1 MLTYLSTLESW
12 KNIVIFSLCNETVRS
27 ALFITFSCVMK
38 LLDPP
43 SPLPFWSRL
52 PEAWGGDLYCHPSPA
67 PCSSGDSLAVNKKNI
82 KVLKVLMKFN
92 IQYFCQQEKRIILQ
106 SLEYEIVK
114 SQKIQKG
121 YMVLFY
127 NLKKDL

>member
-1 MLTYLSTLESW
+1 
-12 KNIVIFSLCNETVRS
+12 
-27 ALFITFSCVMK
+27 
-38 LLDPP
+38 
-43 SPLPFWSRL
+43 
-52 PEAWGGDLYCHPSPA
+52 
-67 PCSSGDSLAVNKKNI
+67 
-82 KVLKVLMKFN
+82 MKFN